1 MRSKGSDKMTEVKN
15 ECTACKDKFIWND
28 EVILVNN
35 ELYHKD
41 CLTLYPTGFVA
52 FLDGEFLGETEN
64 DDGSSACG
72 YIPELL
78 DED

>member
-1 MRSKGSDKMTEVKN
+1 MAELKK
-15 ECTACKDKFIWND
+15 ECTACDEAFVWND
-28 EVILVNN
+28 EVILVND

-41 CLTLYPTGFVA
+41 CVDLYPTGYFA
-52 FLDGEFLGETEN
+52 MLDGEPLGETEN
-64 DDGSSACG
+64 DDGSSACE

>member
-1 MRSKGSDKMTEVKN
+1 MTNVKN
-15 ECTACKDKFIWND
+15 ECTACKDKFVWSD
-28 EVILVNN
+28 EVILVND

-52 FLDGEFLGETEN
+52 FLDNECLGETEN
-64 DDGSSACG
+64 DDGSSACD